1 MGIATWSL
9 EYRRTGEAGGGWP
22 GTFEDVAAGTRFLL
36 DRAESFGIDP
46 ERVVLL
52 GHSAGGHLATW
63 LGSRNRVPEGSGIE
77 GAAPRVRGV
86 VSLAGLLDLHAA
98 WSLHLSD
105 DAVVEVLGG
114 TPAEVPEWYQ
124 AASPL
129 ALLPASVPHLIVHG
143 TADEVVPI
151 SMSERYHRE
160 AVRVGQDSTLMQLDG
175 ADHFDLIDP
184 DSAVWPEIAAG
195 IRGMLGLA

>member
-9 EYRRTGEAGGGWP
+9 EYRRTGEPGGGWP

-36 DRAESFGIDP
+36 DRAESLGIDP

-52 GHSAGGHLATW
+52 GHSAGGHLASW
-63 LGSRNRVPEGSGIE
+63 LGGRNRVPTGSGIE

-105 DAVVEVLGG
+105 DAVVELLGG
-114 TPAEVPEWYQ
+114 TPAEVPERYQ

-129 ALLPASVPHLIVHG
+129 ALIPASVPHLIVHG
-143 TADEVVPI
+143 AADEIVPMAI
-151 SMSERYHRE
+151 SERYHRA
-160 AVRVGQDSTLMQLDG
+160 AVGAGQESKLMRLDG

-184 DSAVWPEIAAG
+184 DSAFWPEIATA
-195 IRGMLGLA
+195 IRRMLGLA

>member
-46 ERVVLL
+46 ERVLLL
-52 GHSAGGHLATW
+52 GHSAGGHLASW
-63 LGSRNRVPEGSGIE
+63 LGSRNRVLAASGIE
-77 GAAPRVRGV
+77 GASPRVRGV

-105 DAVVEVLGG
+105 DAVVELLGG
-114 TPAEVPEWYQ
+114 TPDQVPERYQ
-124 AASPL
+124 AGSPL
-129 ALLPASVPHLIVHG
+129 ALMPASVPHLIVHG
-143 TADEVVPI
+143 TADEIVPMAI
-151 SMSERYHRE
+151 SERYYRE
-160 AVRVGQDSTLMQLDG
+160 AVGAGQDSKLMRLDG
-175 ADHFDLIDP
+175 ADHFDPIDP
-184 DSAVWPEIAAG
+184 DSAFWPEIATA
-195 IRGMLGLA
+195 IRRMLTQT